1 MSNAKELIELVHQ
14 QKDRFS
20 KLDKANGSLLDFQQ
34 ECLFARQQILKNDYT
49 LKVAGQNPNSL
60 QGAILNVAAIGISLN
75 PANQH
80 AYLVPR
86 DGQICLDISYRGL
99 VKLATD
105 SGAIKWAKVELVY
118 ENDHFAWL
126 GPAQQPEH
134 RADPF
139 SDRGALKGGYCI
151 AKLPDGEILTEVMKV
166 EEINKVRDTSKAFQ
180 NNRGPWVDWYEEMAK
195 KTVLK
200 RAYKSWPQTPNRQR
214 MDQAVDV
221 LHETEGT
228 AYTLEQQAEF
238 MGYIRSEDALG
249 LVAMSR
255 KVPQNVWIALFN
267 SFERGQKTAGK
278 DQARKLERRGHE
290 MLDEYANALA
300 ARADE
305 QDAPG
310 AQELL
315 AELTED
321 QREMVLERVPEEQ
334 QEFSRNAMME
344 AA

>member
-1 MSNAKELIELVHQ
+1 MSNAKQLIEMVHEQ
-14 QKDRFS
+14 RDRFAA
-20 KLDKANGSLLDFQQ
+20 LDKANGGLLDFKR
-34 ECLFARQQILKNDYT
+34 ECLFARQQLLKNDYT
-49 LKVAGQNPNSL
+49 LKVAGNNPNSL
-60 QGAILNVAAIGISLN
+60 QAAILNVAAIGISLN

-86 DGQICLDISYRGL
+86 DGAICLDISYRGL

-118 ENDHFAWL
+118 ENDDFAWL
-126 GPAQQPEH
+126 GPAHQPEH

-166 EEINKVRDTSKAFQ
+166 EEINKIRDTSKAFQ
-180 NNRGPWVDWYEEMAK
+180 NNKGPWVDWYSEMCK

-214 MDQAVDV
+214 MDQAVEV
-221 LHETEGT
+221 LHQTEGM

-238 MGYIRSEDALG
+238 MGYVQSEDALG
-249 LVAMSR
+249 LYAMSR
-255 KVPQNVWIALFN
+255 RTPQNVWIALFN
-267 SFERGQKTAGK
+267 SFKHGHKTAGK
-278 DQARKLERRGHE
+278 EKVRELEKRGYQQV
-290 MLDEYANALA
+290 LAYADSLTE
-300 ARADE
+300 RAE
-305 QDAPG
+305 QDDAPG

-315 AELTED
+315 AELTEE
-321 QREMVLERVPEEQ
+321 QRDLVLANVPEETHGFIQ
-334 QEFSRNAMME
+334 NAIQE